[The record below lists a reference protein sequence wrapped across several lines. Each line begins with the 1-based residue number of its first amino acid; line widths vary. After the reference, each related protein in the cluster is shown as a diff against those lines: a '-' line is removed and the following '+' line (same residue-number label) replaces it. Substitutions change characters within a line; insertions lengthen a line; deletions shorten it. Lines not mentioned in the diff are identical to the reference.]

1 MEIVWWSDGPWFVKQ
16 ELFLSTLK
24 MIKSVNKIHQQMMI
38 LCWIWI
44 SMMLL
49 MTVCVSYD
57 YHFDVIQLTACC
69 IVHTM
74 LFLSHSIT
82 ATSFFF
88 SFFHLSIS
96 SVILLVLSLWI
107 CCCFS
112 CWSFCFCCQFVA
124 ICLADHSTC
133 FVGVNL
139 LLFVLLIILLVL
151 LVSIFYY
158 LSCWSFYLF
167 CWCQS
172 FIICLADH
180 STCFVGVNLLLFVL
194 LIILLVLLLFLPHQF
209 PQSVTVKKWPLQ
221 SDLQQAY
228 IFIQTYKSSSHNH
241 THTQSSHSHQ
251 LPSSWN
257 LNYMISSSTMTSWSI
272 VSHSNRLYIVSSKWV
287 IVQH

>member
-24 MIKSVNKIHQQMMI
+24 MKKSVNKIHQQMMI

-82 ATSFFF
+82 AASFFF

-112 CWSFCFCCQFVA
+112 CWSFYFCCQFVA

-151 LVSIFYY
+151 LSICCY
-158 LSCWSFYLF
+158 F
-167 CWCQS
+167 CHINFLNQS
-172 FIICLADH
+172 L
-180 STCFVGVNLLLFVL
+180 
-194 LIILLVLLLFLPHQF
+194 
-209 PQSVTVKKWPLQ
+209 KKWPLQ

-228 IFIQTYKSSSHNH
+228 IFIQTYKSGK
-241 THTQSSHSHQ
+241 QS
-251 LPSSWN
+251 L
-257 LNYMISSSTMTSWSI
+257 TSI
-272 VSHSNRLYIVSSKWV
+272 T
-287 IVQH
+287 